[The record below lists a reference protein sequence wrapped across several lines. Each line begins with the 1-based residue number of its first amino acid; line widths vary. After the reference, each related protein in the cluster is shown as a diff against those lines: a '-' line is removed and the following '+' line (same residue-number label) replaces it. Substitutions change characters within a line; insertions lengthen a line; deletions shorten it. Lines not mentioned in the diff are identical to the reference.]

1 MQNAFRKLL
10 APPIFPEDEDK
21 TRSAAILNAIGWS
34 IIAILVTLLVIRII
48 QGRDINLVEVNLIL
62 TAITI
67 TIAFILYSSRKGYV
81 KTASLLLVATVW
93 TGLSYLTWVADGIR
107 DVAFFGYFIPIL
119 MAGLLLGW
127 RGAIGFIVLSIL
139 SGWALAYAE
148 ATRMFI
154 PTLDQP
160 LSFARDMTAILVLTG
175 ILIYLTINNLQ
186 EALHTSRSTTRQLSV
201 SNSELNELRVDLEQR
216 VEERT
221 SELKK
226 RTAQLEA
233 VSSVARTIASV
244 QAINTLLPDISELVS
259 QQFGFYHVGIFLM
272 DETHD
277 FAILR
282 AANSEGGQQMMNRHH
297 QLPIDPNSIVGHSIS
312 TGEPRIALDVG
323 VDSVYFDNPDLP
335 ATRSEMALPLRAAGR
350 VIGALDVQSTET
362 NAFAQEDIVVLATLA
377 DQITVAIENARL
389 FGEARKALSESKTTF
404 EKYTRQE
411 WRNFANQAGHTGFMF
426 DGKQVMPLDNQTRRE
441 HTGTVSQ
448 TGSLSLDKASATIA
462 VPIKLRG
469 QTIGVLDVRSKKGE
483 REWTQDEIALLEA
496 AAERAALALENARLV
511 ESAERRAARERAIG
525 EISTRIGA
533 VSGVE
538 SILQTAVEELG
549 RKIGGAAEVILELDS
564 EES

>member
-1 MQNAFRKLL
+1 MRRYCAPQSRKSARCSTIPKLPSKSFAILMSRRPVARNNMQNAFRKLL

-62 TAITI
+62 AVITI
-67 TIAFILYSSRKGYV
+67 TIAFILYSARKGHV

-139 SGWALAYAE
+139 SGWALAFAE

-160 LSFARDMTAILVLTG
+160 LNFACDISSILALTG

-186 EALHTSRSTTRQLSV
+186 EALNKSRSTTRQLSV

-226 RTAQLEA
+226 RAAQLEA

-244 QAINTLLPDISELVS
+244 QDVNTLLPDISELVS

-297 QLPIDPNSIVGHSIS
+297 QLPIDPNSIVGHSIT

-377 DQITVAIENARL
+377 DQITIAIENARL
-389 FGEARKALSESKTTF
+389 FGEARKALLESKTTF
-404 EKYTRQE
+404 EKYTKHE
-411 WRNFANQAGHTGFMF
+411 WRNFANQAGHTGFIF
-426 DGKQVMPLDNQTRRE
+426 DGKQVMPLDNQTRRA

-462 VPIKLRG
+462 V
-469 QTIGVLDVRSKKGE
+469 QIG
-483 REWTQDEIALLEA
+483 
-496 AAERAALALENARLV
+496 RA
-511 ESAERRAARERAIG
+511 S
-525 EISTRIGA
+525 
-533 VSGVE
+533 
-538 SILQTAVEELG
+538 
-549 RKIGGAAEVILELDS
+549 
-564 EES
+564 